1 MRICSLSTCSRLNN
15 TDKHREITH
24 THTLEEEESHLF
36 SLSSKSTAKSL
47 EDVKIT
53 WRKTKRRERKKKKEK
68 QNVSFVRICFT
79 KLIVMTNERLNE

>member
-53 WRKTKRRERKKKKEK
+53 WRKTKKRKKKRKKSKMEVLFEF
-68 QNVSFVRICFT
+68 VSQVGCSD
-79 KLIVMTNERLNE
+79 